1 MGDNPTTQTHGVIG
15 TSEANKLTPV
25 EMAERCLFTQNVPQH
40 CSSQPFSIQERRWPV
55 L

>member
-1 MGDNPTTQTHGVIG
+1 MGDNPTSPTRGRIG

-25 EMAERCLFTQNVPQH
+25 EMAEPCLFTQNVPQ
-40 CSSQPFSIQERRWPV
+40 PFSTQEQRWPV